1 MEDKLKQAV
10 LTYNKIA
17 KLYAEFN
24 KDKLM
29 QFQLNKFISLLPK
42 KAKVLDAGCGPGR
55 DAEYM
60 HEDGVDVT
68 GIDISEG
75 MVEEAKK
82 RVPKITFKVMD
93 MRSLTFKDATFDGIW
108 AMASL
113 FNIPKEEIPHVLKEF
128 KRVLKKDG
136 LVFIAVKEGEGE
148 KIIKKPKY
156 NHEPIYMVFF
166 NQQELEEFLT
176 DAGFE
181 IAHSITSKDE
191 NTTWI
196 EIFAKNRS

>member
-60 HEDGVDVT
+60 HEDGMDVT

-113 FNIPKEEIPHVLKEF
+113 FNIPKEEIPKVLKEF
-128 KRVLKKDG
+128 KRVLKPDG
-136 LVFIAVKEGEGE
+136 IVFIAVKEGEGE